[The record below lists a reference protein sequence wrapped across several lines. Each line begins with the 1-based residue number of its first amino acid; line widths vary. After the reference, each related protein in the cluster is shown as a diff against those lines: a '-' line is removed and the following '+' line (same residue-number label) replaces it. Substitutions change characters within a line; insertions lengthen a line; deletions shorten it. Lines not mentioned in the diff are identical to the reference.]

1 LFFPSSELL
10 GYFRVVPTGHV
21 SSQRIARMS
30 FHQQSAADHL
40 RSLDSGALTSVEL
53 TEACL
58 DRIAAVDGRVGAF
71 LRVDRD
77 GALKQA
83 AEVDVWRASKK
94 PVGRLAGLPIA
105 VKDILCERGQLT
117 TCASRMLENFAPPF
131 DATVITKLRDAGAV
145 LVGRTNMDEF
155 AMGGS
160 TENSAFQKTRNPWDL
175 ERSPGGSSG
184 GSAAAV
190 AAGMVPAAIGTDT
203 GGSIR
208 QPAGLCGVVG
218 MKPTYGRVSRYGV
231 VAFASS
237 LDQVG
242 PFGQSVEDVALL
254 LETIAGHDPRD
265 STSLK
270 VPVPAYS
277 QTVNKPLANLR
288 IGWVREHFG
297 AGLDGDVEK
306 SVRDALDIYKSLGAS
321 LHEISLPHSKY
332 AVATYYVIAPS
343 EASSNLARYDGV
355 HFGYRTDEKELL
367 AELAA
372 ERKQLETVGD
382 KKALGNLD
390 STLVRMYRRT
400 RAEGFGPEVKRRIM
414 LGTYA
419 LSAGYYDAYYLK
431 ALKVRRLI
439 RQDFD
444 RAFGK
449 VDLIAG
455 PITPAPAFRIGEMSD
470 DLLAMYLVD
479 IYTVSANLAGIPG
492 ICVPCGISK
501 SGLPIGLQLQA
512 PALEEDRL
520 LRGARMYEKATEWH
534 KMRPPL

>member
-1 LFFPSSELL
+1 
-10 GYFRVVPTGHV
+10 
-21 SSQRIARMS
+21 MS
-30 FHQQSAADHL
+30 LIDQSASEHL
-40 RSLDSGALTSVEL
+40 RSLESGALKSVEL
-53 TEACL
+53 TRAYL
-58 DRIAAVDGRVGAF
+58 DRIRSVDERVGAF
-71 LRVDRD
+71 L
-77 GALKQA
+77 
-83 AEVDVWRASKK
+83 EVDAEGAVKSAEEIDQRRAKK
-94 PVGRLAGLPIA
+94 QRVGRLAGLPLA
-105 VKDILCERGQLT
+105 VKDILCERGRTT
-117 TCASRMLENFAPPF
+117 TCASRMLANFRPPY
-131 DATVITKLRDAGAV
+131 DATVIAKLRDADAV
-145 LVGRTNMDEF
+145 LIGRTNMDEF

-160 TENSAFQKTRNPWDL
+160 TENSAFQVTRNPWDL

-190 AAGMVPAAIGTDT
+190 AAGMVPLAIGTDT

-208 QPAGLCGVVG
+208 QPAGLCGIVG
-218 MKPTYGRVSRYGV
+218 MKPTYGRVSRYGL

-237 LDQVG
+237 LDQIG
-242 PFGQSVEDVALL
+242 PFGQCVEDAALL

-265 STSLK
+265 TTSLD
-270 VPVPAYS
+270 VPAPAYS
-277 QTVNKPLANLR
+277 QSVNKPLANMR

-297 AGLDGDVEK
+297 PGLDSEVE
-306 SVRDALDIYKSLGAS
+306 SAVRAALDVYKSLGAT

-355 HFGYRTDEKELL
+355 HFGYRTDEKEML

-372 ERKQLETVGD
+372 DRKRLEAAGD
-382 KKALGNLD
+382 KAGLEHLD
-390 STLVRMYRRT
+390 SALVRMYRRT

-439 RQDFD
+439 RKDFD
-444 RAFGK
+444 DAFGK

-455 PITPAPAFRIGEMSD
+455 PITPAPAFKIGQMSGD
-470 DLLAMYLVD
+470 PLAMYLVD

-492 ICVPCGISK
+492 LCLPCGRSK

-512 PALEEDRL
+512 PALEEERL
-520 LRGARMYEKATEWH
+520 FRGARMFEQATDWH
-534 KMRPPL
+534 KGRAKL